1 MRAEMIT
8 FITLFPLRFDH
19 INAVKEELQKLFVDE
34 EEAVI
39 QLALESSD
47 FDLVK
52 AQLIL
57 SASQERD
64 ESFSTVKNLTLRYIQ
79 LIFIV
84 EFP

>member
-1 MRAEMIT
+1 M
-8 FITLFPLRFDH
+8 
-19 INAVKEELQKLFVDE
+19 KEELQKLFVDE

-47 FDLVK
+47 FDLEK

-64 ESFSTVKNLTLRYIQ
+64 ESFSTIKNLTFR
-79 LIFIV
+79 
-84 EFP
+84 